1 MLNRTNFLLKTHRDG
16 QQEQHLIAPLAITG
30 QPYLSYP
37 FTLGLTGLICRR
49 LDPPHYFDY
58 EKLAQ
63 AILSKQE
70 VAFWYQLPKR
80 GMRRSEWL
88 LGRVALKDAIRQFAR
103 KEGNLELKYLDLEIL
118 PDELGKPLL
127 SCPLLEA
134 KGLLPKVS
142 LSHTRGHI
150 LAVVAKGTCQIGV
163 DFERLG
169 YVNLEDFRTVA
180 FTDEELKLLPPDSGE
195 LTQLA
200 FWCAKEAV
208 AKAVGTGLLGQP
220 NRWLITDYS
229 AHQQQVTIT
238 HTGQVVKVN
247 LWFGNDEVI
256 AICQE

>member
-16 QQEQHLIAPLAITG
+16 QQEQQLIAPLAINW

-49 LDPPHYFDY
+49 LDPPHCFDY

-63 AILSKQE
+63 AILTE
-70 VAFWYQLPKR
+70 REMAFWYQLPKR

-88 LGRVALKDAIRQFAR
+88 LGRVAIKDATRQFAT
-103 KEGNLELKYLDLEIL
+103 EAGNLELKYLDLEIL
-118 PDELGKPLL
+118 PDELGKPIL
-127 SCPLLEA
+127 SCPILEA
-134 KGLLPKVS
+134 KELLPEVS

-150 LAVVAKGTCQIGV
+150 LAVVTKSPCQIGV

-180 FTDEELKLLPPDSGE
+180 FTDEELKLLPHDSDE

-220 NRWLITDYS
+220 HRWLITDYR
-229 AHQQQVTIT
+229 AHQQQITII
-238 HTGQVVKVN
+238 HSGKVVEVN
-247 LWFGNDEVI
+247 LWFGKNEVI